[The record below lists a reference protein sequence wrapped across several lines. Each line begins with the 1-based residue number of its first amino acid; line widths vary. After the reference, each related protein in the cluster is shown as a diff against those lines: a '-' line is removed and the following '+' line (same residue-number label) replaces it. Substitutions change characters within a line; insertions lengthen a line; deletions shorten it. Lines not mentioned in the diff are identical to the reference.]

1 MRTLKAI
8 DWTRSETERNK
19 TKYQGVS
26 YGYTPPK
33 LWKTPPLVFPYT
45 PDEKTTYNGFTVT
58 SRVWTGMK

>member
-33 LWKTPPLVFPYT
+33 LWKTPRWCFPT
-45 PDEKTTYNGFTVT
+45 HRTKKTTYNGFTVT